1 MDSTAAAAAPNPTP
15 AQRTFLTLTS
25 PSRAFAGPGLGRS
38 WWLPYLL
45 LLLASLAF
53 FATVGARV
61 GWPTVTRNNLAASPK
76 QQARIDQLPPS
87 QQSAQIAV
95 VARITRITAYVS
107 SAVGPL
113 IFGAVVAA
121 VLLATLNFAL
131 RGHARF
137 PPLFALYFFSTLPAV
152 LKLLLV
158 VALLLAGVDTDSF
171 LINNPLGSN
180 PAFYLL
186 GSGTPRWAL
195 SLLSWLDLFTL
206 WQLAILT
213 FGCAAIAAIP
223 RARAAVAVFG
233 WTILL
238 ALIGTAFT
246 FLA

>member
-1 MDSTAAAAAPNPTP
+1 MDSTIPAPAARPTP
-15 AQRTFLTLTS
+15 VQRALLTLTS
-25 PSRAFAGPGLGRS
+25 PSRAFAGPGPGLGRS

-53 FATVGARV
+53 SVTVGARV

-95 VARITRITAYVS
+95 VARITAYVS
-107 SAVGPL
+107 SAVGPV

-195 SLLSWLDLFTL
+195 SLLGWLDLFTL

-213 FGCAAIAAIP
+213 FGCAAIAAIS

-246 FLA
+246 LIS

>member
-1 MDSTAAAAAPNPTP
+1 MDTTAETP
-15 AQRTFLTLTS
+15 ETRDSPVHRALLTLS
-25 PSRAFAGPGLGRS
+25 APSRAFLGLRSGRD

-53 FATVGARV
+53 FVTVGARV
-61 GWPTVTRNNLAASPK
+61 GWPTVTRNNLAASPR
-76 QQARIDQLPPS
+76 QQARLDQLPPA
-87 QQSAQIAV
+87 QQAAQVAV
-95 VARITRITAYVS
+95 IARITRITAYVS
-107 SAVGPL
+107 SALGPL
-113 IFGAVVAA
+113 IFGAVTAA

-131 RGHARF
+131 GGRARF
-137 PPLFALYFFSTLPAV
+137 GPLFALYFFSTLPAV

-158 VALLLAGVDTDSF
+158 IALLLAGVGTESF

-186 GSGTPRWAL
+186 GSGTPRGLL
-195 SLLSWLDLFTL
+195 SLLSWFDLFTL

-233 WTILL
+233 WAILL
-238 ALIGTAFT
+238 ALTGTLVTLFS
-246 FLA
+246 